1 MIIDAAKKCNGNAAE
16 TQMIQILIEGAK
28 SGELGPPTPE
38 QFIVDNCKDLYLATF
53 EVTGVSAIWGLML
66 LASYPEWQAHVRAEV
81 QEVCGGNALD
91 AHNLG
96 KMKVVSG

>member
-1 MIIDAAKKCNGNAAE
+1 
-16 TQMIQILIEGAK
+16 MIQILIEGAK
-28 SGELGPPTPE
+28 NDELGPSTAK
-38 QFIVDNCKDLYLATF
+38 QFIFDNCKDLYLATF

-66 LASYPEWQAHVRAEV
+66 LALYPEWQAHVRAEV
-81 QEVCGGNALD
+81 KEVCGGNALD